1 MSEDTQKE
9 TAADS
14 GAESTATSND
24 KMASGGSRL
33 FGGIAVVALFGAALA
48 WFLGRSNDAMVSSDA
63 QPKPSESEDA
73 MMKPEK
79 GATYA
84 DGTYTAL
91 GDYVSPAGP
100 EHITVTLTL
109 KDGVVTEVSSSEEA
123 ENPKSQYMQ
132 KQFAEGISA
141 AVTGK
146 SIDSLDLAV
155 VNGSSLT
162 PKGFMDAL
170 EKIKEEAKG

>member
-1 MSEDTQKE
+1 MSEDIQKE
-9 TAADS
+9 TSSEEGSEAPMS
-14 GAESTATSND
+14 SNG
-24 KMASGGSRL
+24 KMASNGSRL
-33 FGGIAVVALFGAALA
+33 FGSIAMVAIFGGALA
-48 WFLGRSNDAMVSSDA
+48 WFLGRSNDKMLPDSSQKEPSDA
-63 QPKPSESEDA
+63 KSS
-73 MMKPEK
+73 MMKADE
-79 GATYA
+79 GVSYT

-91 GDYVSPAGP
+91 GEYTSPAGP

-109 KDGVVTEVSSSEEA
+109 KDGVITEVASTEES

-132 KQFAEGISA
+132 KQFSEGVST

-170 EKIKEEAKG
+170 EKIKAEAKG

>member
-1 MSEDTQKE
+1 
-9 TAADS
+9 
-14 GAESTATSND
+14 
-24 KMASGGSRL
+24 
-33 FGGIAVVALFGAALA
+33 
-48 WFLGRSNDAMVSSDA
+48 
-63 QPKPSESEDA
+63 
-73 MMKPEK
+73 MMKADE
-79 GATYA
+79 GASYA

-91 GDYVSPAGP
+91 GEYTSPAGP

-109 KDGVVTEVSSSEEA
+109 KDGVITEVSSTEES

-132 KQFAEGISA
+132 KQFAEGVST

-170 EKIKEEAKG
+170 EKIKAEAKG